1 MGDIDNEEHI
11 DDPETDT
18 ESVDPFPD
26 RKLSEVVAQ
35 MLDSDDDD
43 NDNLNEYDPFEDPY
57 EIQTAFI
64 DYNEEPKNK
73 ELFRGPLPSIEE
85 SDLEDTFACDN
96 DECESTDA
104 NENENT
110 TISNNRIL
118 TKVNKS
124 PSQPEKLS
132 DSLNSKINENEHHIK
147 TIIGTRT
154 ETIFGV
160 SLATENKESEGRI
173 ICHSET
179 EFGAETD
186 FKDVRYRWSVTSV

>member
-1 MGDIDNEEHI
+1 MMEENEIEKHI

-18 ESVDPFPD
+18 ESIDPFPD
-26 RKLSEVVAQ
+26 CRLSEVVAH
-35 MLDSDDDD
+35 MLDSDDDED
-43 NDNLNEYDPFEDPY
+43 DPFEDHY

-85 SDLEDTFACDN
+85 SELEDAFACDN
-96 DECESTDA
+96 DECGDKVV
-104 NENENT
+104 NENEITRYNQ
-110 TISNNRIL
+110 IAKIY
-118 TKVNKS
+118 KS
-124 PSQPEKLS
+124 PSQQEHLS
-132 DSLNSKINENEHHIK
+132 DNLQSKINDNEHHIK

-160 SLATENKESEGRI
+160 SVASANKESEGRI
-173 ICHSET
+173 ISRSET
-179 EFGAETD
+179 EFGAESE